1 MAMRQYSADQVE
13 ISWQGLDFN
22 EGLATGTFQQEAQN
36 TPKYSTKVGKS
47 RNSQY
52 RTRSTDRSG
61 TNTLLVDMESQLHQ
75 DLVALS
81 NTDDDPGT
89 ATIVGKMTVKD
100 LSTGEIMEY
109 ENSFIQTDADQSK
122 STEPGTASWVFAYG
136 LRTKKPV
143 DSSQNT
149 NLVGT

>member
-13 ISWQGLDFN
+13 IAWQGLDFN
-22 EGLATGTFQQEAQN
+22 EGLASGTFQQEAQN
-36 TPKYSTKVGKS
+36 APKYSLKVGKS

-75 DLVALS
+75 DLIALS
-81 NTDDDPGT
+81 NTDDNPET
-89 ATIVGKMTVKD
+89 ANIVGKMTVKD

-109 ENSFIQTDADQSK
+109 ENTFLLTDSDQAK
-122 STEPGTASWVFAYG
+122 STEPGTASWLFGYG
-136 LRTKKPV
+136 IRTKKPV
-143 DSSQNT
+143 ESSQNT